1 MNSTVKMGAQ
11 IVKNLKVKWSHL
23 AKPDLEYN
31 SGHSVT
37 VEMNDE
43 LKKLHKE
50 MQAQTGVKHING
62 LSEYEGVETAKFSTK
77 VYVNEGVEK
86 FPSIYDTNGQKT
98 MDIPFGGDVV
108 NLVFKPREWDKPK
121 KSISCYL
128 QEVQLV
134 EKNGGEK
141 MSVTFAKVQD
151 KSNEVTFSEQEED
164 LPF

>member
-1 MNSTVKMGAQ
+1 MAVNKKTGTMKNPVKMGAQ
-11 IVKNLKVKWSHL
+11 MIKGLKVKWSHL

-86 FPSIYDTNGQKT
+86 FPSIFDTDGQKT
-98 MDIPFGGDVV
+98 MDAFYT
-108 NLVFKPREWDKPK
+108 KAE
-121 KSISCYL
+121 KSINQRDLDKFIKDLDYD
-128 QEVQLV
+128 VQRMNSDGVHYYEIL
-134 EKNGGEK
+134 KN
-141 MSVTFAKVQD
+141 AK
-151 KSNEVTFSEQEED
+151 
-164 LPF
+164 L